1 MNRRDFI
8 RGGIK
13 GTAAYTLLAS
23 TLLGS
28 HQAMARGRSGS
39 SSDAPTTEEEQEHL
53 AYMREE
59 EKLARDVYL
68 KMHDAWGMGVFYT
81 IAQSEQV
88 HTDAVKA
95 KIEKYGLE
103 DPVIDDTVGAFQNHD
118 LAVLY
123 DALILQGSISEID
136 ALWVGGA
143 IEEID
148 IIDLQ
153 HAIDDA
159 EHDDIARV
167 YQNLQL
173 GSYNHLRAFVAQLEQ
188 LGIEYKAQYMTP
200 EAVDAILN
208 TSSGISGGG
217 RRGRG

>member
-1 MNRRDFI
+1 MKRRDFI

-28 HQAMARGRSGS
+28 HQVMARNGPGS
-39 SSDAPTTEEEQEHL
+39 SSSTPTTEEEQEHL
-53 AYMREE
+53 AFMREE

-68 KMHDAWGMGVFYT
+68 KMHDTWGMAVFYN

-95 KIEKYGLE
+95 KIEKYGLV
-103 DPVIDDTVGAFQNHD
+103 DPVIDDTVGVFQNQD

-123 DALILQGSISEID
+123 DALIQQGSVSAID

-153 HAIDDA
+153 NAIDDA

-167 YQNLQL
+167 YQNLQM
-173 GSYNHLRAFVAQLEQ
+173 GSHNHLRAFVAQLEQ
-188 LGIEYKAQYMTP
+188 NGIEYKAQYLTP